1 MAQRPKLN
9 RVWSSLNHALRR
21 DPGDEKYRQGW
32 ISEIPTF
39 QVLNYLQYKSD
50 IALLSLAERG
60 IFEWGDDVQYQL
72 GSVTWDE
79 ADRHIYVAV
88 VNKPSKT
95 KRPSMNPNHWSQS
108 AIQVTRLEYD
118 TVVEAI
124 NNHIADVTGN
134 PHRLTAGRIG
144 AYNKD
149 EIDII
154 LEQYRVL
161 VANHAKDTSNPH
173 KTKAVDI
180 GAVAITGG
188 TYTGDVIFSSQSI
201 FFDSR
206 KVSYITSKNNGIW
219 QVRGEYAIG
228 VGDDGVAKTGKFG
241 ALKKI
246 ITEEEFVEY
255 KYQNSEKYR
264 VPVPAFQKLYVRD
277 MNIQFGSDT
286 SDGSMVP
293 DFSNPFARI
302 DSGAVGLGDWC
313 YPCPINGQKDFTIA
327 IDIVVDNKVDNSN
340 QTPEFWIQISHW
352 AMQFNSNNT
361 VTWAGFGSGSVVHQ
375 LKPYEWNTIVGVS
388 NKDKLLLYI
397 NGQLVGESA
406 STNTPIASDHIGIN
420 VPITTRPR
428 GWAFKNLRAWGLP
441 LSAEQ
446 VSTI

>member
-21 DPGDEKYRQGW
+21 DPGDEKYLQGW

-95 KRPSMNPNHWSQS
+95 KRPSMNPDHWSQS

-118 TVVEAI
+118 TVVAAI
-124 NNHIADVTGN
+124 NKHIADVTGN
-134 PHRLTAGRIG
+134 PHRLTAGRLN

-161 VANHAKDTSNPH
+161 VANHAKDTNNPH

-180 GAVAITGG
+180 GAVAVTGG
-188 TYTGDVIFSSQSI
+188 TYTGDVIFASQSI
-201 FFDSR
+201 YLDSR

-219 QVRGEYAIG
+219 QVRGEYAVG
-228 VGDDGVAKTGKFG
+228 VGEDGVARTGKFG

-246 ITEEEFVEY
+246 ITEEEFVDY
-255 KYQNSEKYR
+255 KYQNSAKYA

-277 MNIQFGSDT
+277 MNIQFGADS
-286 SDGSMVP
+286 SDGNMTP
-293 DFSNPFARI
+293 DFSNPYARI
-302 DSGAVGLGDWC
+302 TSGNIELGDRC
-313 YPCPINGQKDFTIA
+313 SPCPINGQSEFTIA
-327 IDIVVDNKVDNSN
+327 LDIVVDNKTQADANAA
-340 QTPEFWIQISHW
+340 FWVQFHHW
-352 AMQFNSNNT
+352 ALQFLNNNK
-361 VTWAGFGSGSVVHQ
+361 VRWLGFNAGRVDYQLQSHTW
-375 LKPYEWNTIVGVS
+375 YTIVGVS
-388 NKDKLLLYI
+388 AKDKLSLYV
-397 NGQLVGESA
+397 NGALVGTAISNNGA
-406 STNTPIASDHIGIN
+406 IVSSHIGLN
-420 VPITTRPR
+420 TSETTVPRS
-428 GWAFKNLRAWGLP
+428 WAFKNLRAWGVP
-441 LSAEQ
+441 LTAEQ